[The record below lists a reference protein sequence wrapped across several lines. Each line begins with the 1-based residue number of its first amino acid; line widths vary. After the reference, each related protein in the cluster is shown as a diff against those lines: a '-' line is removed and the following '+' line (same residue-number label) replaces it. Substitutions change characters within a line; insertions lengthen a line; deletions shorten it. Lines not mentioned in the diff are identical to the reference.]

1 MLRSEYMTLCQI
13 IDHNDAT
20 RAIVT
25 ELGELGIA
33 QIKDMNPDVAVYK
46 RTFSDEMRRCEDLNR
61 RLNFIGDQ
69 LAVGNVTTAAR
80 DEVAMRVCKTA
91 ARVGL
96 P

>member
-1 MLRSEYMTLCQI
+1 MTLCQI
-13 IDHNDAT
+13 IDHNDAA